1 MWVLKEDPRARDVAS
16 VADARAG
23 REETRGAGERRDASS
38 FEA

>member
-1 MWVLKEDPRARDVAS
+1 MWVLKEDPRARVVAS

-23 REETRGAGERRDASS
+23 REETGDAGERRDASS